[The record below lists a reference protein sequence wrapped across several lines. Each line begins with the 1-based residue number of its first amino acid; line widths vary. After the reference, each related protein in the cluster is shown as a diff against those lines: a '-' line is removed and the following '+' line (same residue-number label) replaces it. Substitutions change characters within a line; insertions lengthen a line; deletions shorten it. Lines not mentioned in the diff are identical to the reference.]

1 MSLDRKPIPL
11 FISKELNYLLMDPV
25 NREVTLPPRTTKPAL
40 ERLFSIL
47 VFGTALSWIETIKFY
62 LFLSMQARLILFIT
76 YD

>member
-1 MSLDRKPIPL
+1 MSLDKKPIPL
-11 FISKELNYLLMDPV
+11 FISKELNYLLMEPV

-62 LFLSMQARLILFIT
+62 LVLSKQARLIFFIT
-76 YD
+76 

>member
-1 MSLDRKPIPL
+1 
-11 FISKELNYLLMDPV
+11 MDPV

-62 LFLSMQARLILFIT
+62 LFLSIHARLIFFIM